1 MGDKVSEAFG
11 LIFAGFGR
19 FAVASPGSSLVM
31 TIVFDLSLEAV

>member
-19 FAVASPGSSLVM
+19 FAVASPGFSLGLNAFV
-31 TIVFDLSLEAV
+31 

>member
-19 FAVASPGSSLVM
+19 FAVASPGFSLGLDALV
-31 TIVFDLSLEAV
+31 